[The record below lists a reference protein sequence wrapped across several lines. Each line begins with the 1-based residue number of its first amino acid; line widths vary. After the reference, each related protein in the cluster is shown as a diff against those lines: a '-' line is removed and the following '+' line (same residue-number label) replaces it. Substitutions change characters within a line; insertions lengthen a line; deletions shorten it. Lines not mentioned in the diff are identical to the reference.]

1 MRGSK
6 KKENLEKVWKVKLNL
21 KACQAWFTPG
31 VKVHKEDSE
40 MCRLVEQPWLQ
51 LMCCTVY
58 LPYGHNFRKN
68 RKKSKQRISTD
79 MVCYC

>member
-40 MCRLVEQPWLQ
+40 MCRLVE
-51 LMCCTVY
+51 
-58 LPYGHNFRKN
+58 
-68 RKKSKQRISTD
+68 
-79 MVCYC
+79 